1 MLSLKPRLKTAAG
14 MMIPGIP
21 LVDIGTDHAYLP
33 AFLIRENIV
42 PSAIAGDIGEKPLQN
57 ARLTVEEY
65 NLGDRITLTV
75 SDGLKD
81 ISFSGDA
88 NISICGMGGTLIAE
102 ILEAAPEIKRK
113 GIHLVLQ
120 PMTHSEDVRLWLA
133 ENSFEITE
141 EKCVF
146 DTGKIYCCMSADFC
160 PENRTQF
167 YEGFYYFGT
176 LDNDSEENSAFISSQ
191 YKRIKTKL
199 DALTAADKA
208 PDDIEKLTRIVS
220 YYKERYTK

>member
-1 MLSLKPRLKTAAG
+1 MLSLRPRLKTAAD

-33 AFLIRENIV
+33 AFLIGENIV
-42 PSAIAGDIGEKPLQN
+42 PSAIAGDIGEKPLKN
-57 ARLTVEEY
+57 AELTVKEY
-65 NLGDRITLTV
+65 KLEDKITLTV
-75 SDGLKD
+75 SDGLKN

-102 ILEAAPEIKRK
+102 ILTAAPEIKRK

-120 PMTHSEDVRLWLA
+120 PMTHTEDVRMWLC

-146 DTGKIYCCMSADFC
+146 DAGKVYCCMSADFTGGKNAGH
-160 PENRTQF
+160 ET
-167 YEGFYYFGT
+167 GFYYFGK
-176 LDNDSEENSAFISSQ
+176 LNDDTEENSAFILSQ

-199 DALTAADKA
+199 DALSAANKD
-208 PDDIEKLTRIVS
+208 PDEIEKLKKIVT